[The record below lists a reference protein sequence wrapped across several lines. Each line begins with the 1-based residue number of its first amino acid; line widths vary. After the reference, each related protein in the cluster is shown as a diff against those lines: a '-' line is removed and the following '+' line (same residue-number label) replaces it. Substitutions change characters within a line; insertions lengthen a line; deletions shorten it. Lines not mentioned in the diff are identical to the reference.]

1 MTDLKSM
8 TDDDLHE
15 MIVEARAEQRR
26 RKEEKKLPVFL
37 VDGVYHKSL
46 PEALKEL
53 ERDVSSLANMS
64 EEELRK
70 AFGKWLTDGVDRRRF
85 GLKIEFWSESEYSA
99 RPDHVF
105 GGSFE

>member
-37 VDGVYHKSL
+37 VDGTYYKS
-46 PEALKEL
+46 
-53 ERDVSSLANMS
+53 
-64 EEELRK
+64 LRK
-70 AFGKWLTDGVDRRRF
+70 AVDKHSERSSRLSNMTDEQLAHHLGDYLVDGVDRTRF
-85 GLKIEFWSESEYSA
+85 ALKIEFWSESEYHS
-99 RPDHVF
+99 RPDRVW
-105 GGSFE
+105 GPIS

>member
-1 MTDLKSM
+1 MTDFKDM

-37 VDGVYHKSL
+37 VDGIYHKSL
-46 PEALKEL
+46 SEALKKL
-53 ERDVSSLANMS
+53 ERNVSHRANQS
-64 EEELRK
+64 EEEQRK
-70 AFGKWLTDGVDRRRF
+70 AFGDWLTDGVDRRRF
-85 GLKIEFWSESEYSA
+85 GLKIEFWSESEYNS
-99 RPDHVF
+99 RPDRVF

>member
-1 MTDLKSM
+1 MTDLKDM

-37 VDGVYHKSL
+37 VDGDYYKSL
-46 PEALKEL
+46 PEALKKL
-53 ERDVSSLANMS
+53 ERNVSRLASMS
-64 EEELRK
+64 EEEQRK

-99 RPDHVF
+99 RPDRVF
-105 GGSFE
+105 GGVLE

>member
-1 MTDLKSM
+1 MTELKDM

-37 VDGVYHKSL
+37 VDGTYYKSL
-46 PEALKEL
+46 SLALKEL
-53 ERDVSSLANMS
+53 EDDVSSLASKS
-64 EEELRK
+64 EEQQRK

-99 RPDHVF
+99 RPDQVF
-105 GGSFE
+105 GGPFE